1 MGRSILERPF
11 VYGVLGA
18 WPLTAA
24 FVLPNAMLARTAA
37 PAAPLSNGWAR
48 ISACGA
54 CCVGASW
61 QEPPCSSPELVS
73 SGEYPVPVPQDHRPL
88 PSPAGPTQLGPS

>member
-18 WPLTAA
+18 RPLTAA

-37 PAAPLSNGWAR
+37 LPAPLSTGWGR

-54 CCVGASW
+54 CCVWASW
-61 QEPPCSSPELVS
+61 QEPPYGLAEQVPPVEYLV
-73 SGEYPVPVPQDHRPL
+73 PIPQDHRPL
-88 PSPAGPTQLGPS
+88 PLPTGPTRLGP

>member
-18 WPLTAA
+18 RPLTAA

-37 PAAPLSNGWAR
+37 PAVPLSTWWVR

-54 CCVGASW
+54 CCVWVSW
-61 QEPPCSSPELVS
+61 QAPLWGSPELVP
-73 SGEYPVPVPQDHRPL
+73 SGKHPVPMPQDHRPL
-88 PSPAGPTQLGPS
+88 PSPIGPTQLGP